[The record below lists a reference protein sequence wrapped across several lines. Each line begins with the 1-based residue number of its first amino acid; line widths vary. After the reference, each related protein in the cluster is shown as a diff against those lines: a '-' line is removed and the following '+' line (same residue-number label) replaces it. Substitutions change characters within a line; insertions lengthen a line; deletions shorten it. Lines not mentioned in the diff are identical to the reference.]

1 MFRRAVQADPCHRD
15 NLENYAYFLSE
26 ALNNQNEALYYY
38 QVFMPKRSSLHSA
51 IEFFCMFQSRFG

>member
-26 ALNNQNEALYYY
+26 ALNNQHEALYYY
-38 QVFMPKRSSLHSA
+38 QVVMHPA
-51 IEFFCMFQSRFG
+51 VIEFFCIA